1 MPLFSRTME
10 ATEGERSSPAAPPNY
25 RVGVAALAARA
36 AATASRA
43 LGRGG
48 GTALPGLIAERL
60 APDVLGHLSAQLPG
74 GTAAVT
80 GTNGKTTTSH
90 MLAAILSRAGRR
102 PLRNASGSNLSRGIA
117 GALVARADWTGR
129 LAAAGGA
136 GGPTTGLFETDEAAF
151 ARVVP
156 AVRPDVVVVTNLFRD
171 QLDRYGEVDAV
182 AAIWRDALGAA

>member
-1 MPLFSRTME
+1 M
-10 ATEGERSSPAAPPNY
+10 
-25 RVGVAALAARA
+25 
-36 AATASRA
+36 
-43 LGRGG
+43 
-48 GTALPGLIAERL
+48 
-60 APDVLGHLSAQLPG
+60 
-74 GTAAVT
+74 VT

-117 GALVARADWTGR
+117 GALVGPGR
-129 LAAAGGA
+129 LRRGA
-136 GGPTTGLFETDEAAF
+136 CVCRRRRPAVQGPPVGLFETDEAAF

-182 AAIWRDALGAA
+182 AAIWRAGAGRRRLGAPAGTTLALNADDPTVAALLPARRRVRP